1 MTSSES
7 SLNQLEQYGKDN
19 NMVIIGVLDG
29 ATDDQLEE
37 AVVKILVD
45 VDYTVKAGDMRLAVD
60 LRSHIEKL

>member
-19 NMVIIGVLDG
+19 NMVIIGVLD
-29 ATDDQLEE
+29 E
-37 AVVKILVD
+37 VKILAD
-45 VDYTVKAGDMRLAVD
+45 VDYTVKAGNMRLAVD

>member
-1 MTSSES
+1 
-7 SLNQLEQYGKDN
+7 
-19 NMVIIGVLDG
+19 MVIVGVLDEV
-29 ATDDQLEE
+29 TDDQLEE

>member
-7 SLNQLEQYGKDN
+7 SLSQLEQYGKDN
-19 NMVIIGVLDG
+19 NMVISGVLDEV
-29 ATDDQLEE
+29 TDDQLEE

>member
-19 NMVIIGVLDG
+19 NMVIIGVLNEV
-29 ATDDQLEE
+29 TDDQLEK
-37 AVVKILVD
+37 AVVKILLD
-45 VDYTVKAGDMRLAVD
+45 VDCTVKAGDMRLAVD